1 MTAHGEY
8 QVAVFCPSLAW
19 ELGSVAHAAVL
30 HQLCFWIY
38 ANEFEGLGCVAPV
51 PMERIADYL
60 GLTREQ
66 VKHSVRHLVT
76 NGYVSISQQGGYNR
90 VNYYMI
96 ASRGSDYYNWARG
109 YFSGRKPSAEAN
121 DVVKPSAE
129 ANDVVKPSAEAHD
142 VVARRPIPQNAEE
155 VEEAARWMGKDLTAR
170 QSADFFH
177 YYQARGW
184 KVGRGVA
191 TDWHSLLMAW
201 VPDKFGAV
209 DRRDYSGF

>member
-1 MTAHGEY
+1 MTAQGGEY
-8 QVAVFCPSLAW
+8 QMAVFCPSLAR

-30 HQLCFWIY
+30 HQICFWIF
-38 ANEFEGLGCVAPV
+38 ANEFEGLECVASV

-109 YFSGRKPSAEAN
+109 YFMGRKASAGVAAGAAEAH
-121 DVVKPSAE
+121 DVVE
-129 ANDVVKPSAEAHD
+129 ASAEAHD

-155 VEEAARWMGKDLTAR
+155 VESAARGMGKDLSAR
-170 QSADFFH
+170 QSAEFFH

-184 KVGRGVA
+184 KVGRDVV

-209 DRRDYSGF
+209 LDMRDYSRF

>member
-8 QVAVFCPSLAW
+8 QVAVFCPSLAL

-38 ANEFEGLGCVAPV
+38 ANEFDGLGCVAPV

-109 YFSGRKPSAEAN
+109 YFSGR
-121 DVVKPSAE
+121 KPSAE

>member
-38 ANEFEGLGCVAPV
+38 ANEFDGLGCVAPV

-109 YFSGRKPSAEAN
+109 YFSGR
-121 DVVKPSAE
+121 KPSAE